1 MKKLLS
7 IIVPVYNEETTVFKI
22 LDKVKN
28 VKLGHSF
35 SKEILLINDGS
46 SDRSEDVILSFIK
59 ENPGIPITYKR
70 LEKNMGKGNAVKQ
83 ALRSC
88 SGDVIVIQDSDMEYN
103 PEDYNLLLDS
113 LVTENND
120 VVFGNRFNK
129 KNKRRIS
136 AGYYANRG
144 ITALSNVLSGQ
155 RLNDIETGM
164 KMFRK
169 KVLSEIDLI
178 ENRFG
183 FEPEFTL
190 KVSKKRKFKIAE
202 VDIDY
207 NPRGYKQG
215 KKIGISDGVRTVY
228 CLFKYGI

>member
-1 MKKLLS
+1 MLLS
-7 IIVPVYNEETTVFKI
+7 IIVPVYNEEVNVFKI
-22 LDKVKN
+22 LNKVKN
-28 VKLGHSF
+28 VKLEHGF
-35 SKEILLINDGS
+35 SKEILIINDGS
-46 SDRSEDVILSFIK
+46 SDSSEDEILSFIK
-59 ENPGIPITYKR
+59 ENPGMPIIYQR
-70 LEKNMGKGNAVKQ
+70 LEKNIGKGNAVKQ

-88 SGDVIVIQDSDMEYN
+88 SGEVIVIQDSDMEYN
-103 PEDYNLLLDS
+103 PEDYNLLLDC
-113 LVTENND
+113 LVTKNND

-136 AGYYANRG
+136 VGYYANKG

-155 RLNDIETGM
+155 RLSDIETGM

-169 KVLSEIDLI
+169 KVLSEIELI

-190 KVSKKRKFKIAE
+190 KVSRQRNIKIAE
-202 VDIDY
+202 VDINY
-207 NPRGYKQG
+207 EPRGYHQG
-215 KKIGISDGVRTVY
+215 KKIGFADGIRTIY